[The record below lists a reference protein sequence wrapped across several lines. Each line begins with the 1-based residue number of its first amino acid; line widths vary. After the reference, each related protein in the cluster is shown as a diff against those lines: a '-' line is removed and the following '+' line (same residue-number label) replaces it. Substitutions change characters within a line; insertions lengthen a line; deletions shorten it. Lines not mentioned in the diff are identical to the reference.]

1 MSGGEDVNPIAGLR
15 RKNGSGV
22 GIVLREVAPTKAWE
36 LEEAPARVGNRKEVR
51 TS

>member
-36 LEEAPARVGNRKEVR
+36 LERGSRK
-51 TS
+51 SGK